1 MRLRRS
7 AVALLAAA
15 ALLSAC
21 GQDAPEFGA
30 SPDAPP
36 PAAEDDVAT
45 YDAGENAAGVIGET
59 VGTMAPSTTVPSTPT
74 TLPAP
79 TTTPT
84 TAPVA
89 PDPAVQGICDR
100 VSIFLVTAAGLGPTP
115 SPVDADMLD
124 DAVSQLLDDG
134 ALLYGMLS
142 AADQDLLTGCLDE
155 AVQAAP

>member
-21 GQDAPEFGA
+21 GHDAPEFGS
-30 SPDAPP
+30 SPDAPR
-36 PAAEDDVAT
+36 AAEDDIAT
-45 YDAGENAAGVIGET
+45 LDAGETAAGVIGET
-59 VGTMAPSTTVPSTPT
+59 VGTMAPSTTVPAPPT
-74 TLPAP
+74 TEPDP
-79 TTTPT
+79 TSTPT
-84 TAPVA
+84 TAPVD
-89 PDPAVQGICDR
+89 PDPAVQAICDR

-124 DAVSQLLDDG
+124 GAVSQLLDDG

-142 AADQDLLTGCLDE
+142 AADQDLLTGCLDD